1 MPKRMHPCVHASMY
15 ACTHAAAVGTTGGS
29 KRGPL
34 GAEAWACQG
43 VRHMGRVKPSSARVA
58 SASAAIHS
66 SHRRRHSSSSASSSR
81 SSGTIRTRRRT
92 CRMRNVETRSQ
103 SESPRS
109 PSPASSSGRS
119 AASGGE
125 AARLRFRPAPSHVSE
140 ERFTRVLH
148 PHSLPT
154 QAWDPDLDSGVAFLP
169 PPTVC
174 ITTANTAGT
183 LVSFFFPQSQTA
195 RVKARLGAAL
205 RWVDR
210 RGDGNTSRSHGP
222 SGAVAVRGIFSARG
236 LARPWRSLLAD

>member
-34 GAEAWACQG
+34 GAEAWVCQG
-43 VRHMGRVKPSSARVA
+43 VRLMVRVKPSSARVA
-58 SASAAIHS
+58 SASVAIHS

-125 AARLRFRPAPSHVSE
+125 AARLRFRPAPSHVSKK
-140 ERFTRVLH
+140 RFTRALH

-154 QAWDPDLDSGVAFLP
+154 QAWDPDLQAAAACLP
-169 PPTVC
+169 PPNRGNLC
-174 ITTANTAGT
+174 ARFLFSSTTARA
-183 LVSFFFPQSQTA
+183 
-195 RVKARLGAAL
+195 KARLGAAV

-210 RGDGNTSRSHGP
+210 GGDGNTVRSHGP
-222 SGAVAVRGIFSARG
+222 SGAVAVRGIFTARG
-236 LARPWRSLLAD
+236 LARRWRSLLAD